1 MIFVAKDILT
11 GETVGPF
18 KSEDDAYDFLLKAS
32 DHLDPQG
39 GAAFDIQVLWEPESW
54 FWNNTPEVEEEINGN
69 EEGGDTVS
77 NSSSRSLEEASS

>member
-32 DHLDPQG
+32 DHLDPYLI
-39 GAAFDIQVLWEPESW
+39 AKP
-54 FWNNTPEVEEEINGN
+54 
-69 EEGGDTVS
+69 
-77 NSSSRSLEEASS
+77 